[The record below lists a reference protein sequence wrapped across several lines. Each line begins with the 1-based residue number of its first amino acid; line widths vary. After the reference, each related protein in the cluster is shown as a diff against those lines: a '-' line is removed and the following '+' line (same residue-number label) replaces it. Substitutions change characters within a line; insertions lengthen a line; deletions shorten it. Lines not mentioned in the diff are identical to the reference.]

1 MGCNIRHNKE
11 VKAVA
16 VPDCLF
22 CKIAS
27 KEIPAAIVY
36 EDAKFV
42 VIRDINPAAPVHLL
56 IIPRIHLAS
65 LNETSDQDVDI
76 LGQIQLLAA
85 RMAKQENIAQNGYR
99 LVNNCGPWGGQSI
112 YHLHYHLIGGKQ
124 LGWPPE

>member
-1 MGCNIRHNKE
+1 MKCFKE

-22 CKIAS
+22 CKIVS
-27 KEIPAAIVY
+27 KEIPASIVY
-36 EDAKFV
+36 EDDRFT

-56 IIPRIHLAS
+56 IMPKMHIAS
-65 LNETSDQDVDI
+65 LNEASAHDLEI
-76 LGQIQLLAA
+76 LGQLQLLAA
-85 RMAKQENIAQNGYR
+85 RLAKQENIAEQGYR

-112 YHLHYHLIGGKQ
+112 YHLHYHLLGGKQ

>member
-1 MGCNIRHNKE
+1 
-11 VKAVA
+11 VA

-22 CKIAS
+22 CKIVN

-36 EDAKFV
+36 EDDKFV

-56 IIPRIHLAS
+56 IIPRIHIAS
-65 LNETSDQDVDI
+65 LNETSDQDVET
-76 LGQIQLLAA
+76 LGQIQLLAV
-85 RMAKQENIAQNGYR
+85 RLAKQENIAQNGYR

-112 YHLHYHLIGGKQ
+112 NHLHYHLIGGKQ